1 MIPVIE
7 EMQAVIPISSTFD
20 YREMLSVYNIDEI
33 DHSVIKYYEAVQ
45 SWIDGLIRKIESY
58 EQQKEEIIRDFNIIG
73 LKLSKKYEENDNLT
87 SDENTLMELRQ
98 RYFQR
103 NLALGMNSVKSKL
116 LAVKRQADDLEDR
129 IDEIDNGTDSI
140 RELALLEQE
149 QRASFAFIAEN
160 TAKIVRNALLK
171 IEFFES
177 HHQYVMDAI
186 DIWETWTADYLVF
199 KTTYKEL
206 LKGTCED
213 DGIEENIWSGW
224 YSNWQKLRFAIE
236 QKVQP
241 VVEYGLKRDIE
252 TVQPDEEGV
261 VKKLI
266 SILKQYKD
274 NVDAFYKEERKSIYQ
289 KYAFQSGGELQDK
302 FDT

>member
-1 MIPVIE
+1 
-7 EMQAVIPISSTFD
+7 MQAVIPISSTFD

-177 HHQYVMDAI
+177 HHQYVMDEI
-186 DIWETWTADYLVF
+186 DIW
-199 KTTYKEL
+199 
-206 LKGTCED
+206 
-213 DGIEENIWSGW
+213 
-224 YSNWQKLRFAIE
+224 
-236 QKVQP
+236 
-241 VVEYGLKRDIE
+241 
-252 TVQPDEEGV
+252 
-261 VKKLI
+261 
-266 SILKQYKD
+266 
-274 NVDAFYKEERKSIYQ
+274 
-289 KYAFQSGGELQDK
+289 
-302 FDT
+302 